1 MAPMTTEALQ
11 QAIFTIRD
19 DQDFES
25 VAWAVFH
32 HQIQCNPIYTSYC
45 KHLGLND
52 KTIKSIQQIPFL
64 PIEFFRSHT
73 ILCGN
78 KPAKLVFGSS
88 GTTGSIQSKHHLADT
103 EIYIESFTRT
113 FEQFYG
119 DRGAYCLLAL
129 LPSYL
134 ERQDS
139 SLVYM
144 MDYLIKE
151 SKHPMSGFY
160 QHNRQALATTL
171 EQLKNAGQPTI
182 LLGVTFAL
190 LDLAEQAPVH
200 FPELTIIE
208 TGGMKGRRREMVR
221 EEVHEKLLHGFGV
234 SEIHSEYGMTEM
246 LSQAYSK
253 GEGIFETPP
262 WMRILIRDTNDPLS
276 LVDNGKTGGINVI
289 DLANLHSCAFIATQD
304 LGKRFEDG
312 HFEVSGR
319 FDHSDVRGCNLMVA
333 W

>member
-1 MAPMTTEALQ
+1 MTAEALQ
-11 QAIFTIRD
+11 QAIFSIRD

-25 VAWAVFH
+25 VAWAVF
-32 HQIQCNPIYTSYC
+32 QYQLQFNPVYASYC
-45 KHLGLND
+45 KHLGVDGNSL
-52 KTIKSIQQIPFL
+52 KSIHQIPFL
-64 PIEFFRSHT
+64 PIEFFRTHS
-73 ILCGN
+73 ILCAN
-78 KPAKLVFGSS
+78 KPAKMVFSSS
-88 GTTGSIQSKHHLADT
+88 GTTGSTHSKHYLAYP

-119 DRGAYCLLAL
+119 NQGAYCLLAL

-134 ERQDS
+134 ERNDS
-139 SLVYM
+139 SLVFM
-144 MDYLIKE
+144 MDYLIKD
-151 SKHPMSGFY
+151 SKHPISGFY
-160 QHNRQALATTL
+160 LHNRQALATTL

-190 LDLAEQAPVH
+190 LDLAENIPVH

-221 EEVHEKLLHGFGV
+221 EEVHEKLQKSFGV

-289 DLANLHSCAFIATQD
+289 DLANLYSCAFIATQD
-304 LGKRFEDG
+304 LGKRYADG
-312 HFEVSGR
+312 RFEVLGR